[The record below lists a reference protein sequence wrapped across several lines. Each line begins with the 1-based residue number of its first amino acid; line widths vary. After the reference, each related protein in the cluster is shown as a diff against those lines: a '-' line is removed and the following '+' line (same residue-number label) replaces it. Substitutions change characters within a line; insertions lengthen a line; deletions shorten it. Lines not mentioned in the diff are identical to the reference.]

1 VIYHHNR
8 SVCAICGGAVF
19 AIFSAIFS
27 AFITAFMLLPLL
39 SPAAVNAKLL
49 LKSVVDWRIAHRA
62 IVCVQSEVDDL
73 IRSLPA
79 DIILFALNHL

>member
-1 VIYHHNR
+1 MIYHHNR
-8 SVCAICGGAVF
+8 SVYAICGGAVF
-19 AIFSAIFS
+19 AIFS

-49 LKSVVDWRIAHRA
+49 LKPVVDWRIAHRA

-79 DIILFALNHL
+79 DSVLFALKQL